1 MADFFAF
8 NSFPWIFDKMA
19 NVTTVNLLTLAT
31 SLPYA
36 AQFISFSAT
45 TPNVSFVQY
54 DNSFSSIL
62 GSNASWKIIA
72 NESYQA
78 FHEAGV
84 YDQKTGQ
91 LFMTSNF
98 GGPSAPIVVTTLNL
112 TDYSVTSGPYSGLS
126 AGNGGASYVAPGAS
140 GPPQVL
146 FCDQG
151 LNNTASSLS
160 VLDTTTKTAT
170 PILNSFYGHSF
181 NSINDV
187 KQHYSTS
194 DLWFTDATYGYL
206 QYFRPTPSSPNQVYR
221 FEPSTGRV
229 SMVADGFGQSNGIE
243 FSPDFKTLYIA
254 DTGAQGSLRNG
265 YDASGPATIY
275 AFDVVNEKYLRNRR
289 VFAYVDTGIP
299 DGVHT
304 DTKGNLYA
312 GVGDGVSVWNPDG
325 LLLGKFKVQGGS
337 ANFAFVPG
345 GIIIFNEYRLFL
357 ASIAA
362 VGREVAR
369 DFGV

>member
-1 MADFFAF
+1 MA
-8 NSFPWIFDKMA
+8 S
-19 NVTTVNLLTLAT
+19 VTTVNLLALAT

-36 AQFISFSAT
+36 AVINSFSAT

-54 DNSFSSIL
+54 DNAFSSIL

-84 YDQKTGQ
+84 YDQNTGQ
-91 LFMTSNF
+91 LFISSNW
-98 GGPSAPIVVTTLNL
+98 GGPLVPILVTTLNL
-112 TDYSVTSGPYSGLS
+112 SDYAVTSSPYDGLNS
-126 AGNGGASYVAPGAS
+126 ANGGASYVAQGAG

-151 LNNTASSLS
+151 LSDTASSLS
-160 VLDTTTKTAT
+160 TLDTVTKKAT

-187 KQHYSTS
+187 KQHYPTS
-194 DLWFTDATYGYL
+194 DLWFTDASYGWL
-206 QYFRPTPSSPNQVYR
+206 QNFRPSPSSPNQVYR

-243 FSPDFKTLYIA
+243 FSPDFNTMYIA
-254 DTGAQGSLRNG
+254 DTGAQGSLRFG

-275 AFDVVNEKYLRNRR
+275 AFDVVDQKYLRNRR
-289 VFAYVDTGIP
+289 VFAFVDVGIP

-312 GVGDGVSVWNPDG
+312 GVGDGVSVWNSDG

-337 ANFAFVPG
+337 ANFAFIPG
-345 GIIIFNEYRLFL
+345 GMIIFNEYRLFL
-357 ASIAA
+357 VNMAA